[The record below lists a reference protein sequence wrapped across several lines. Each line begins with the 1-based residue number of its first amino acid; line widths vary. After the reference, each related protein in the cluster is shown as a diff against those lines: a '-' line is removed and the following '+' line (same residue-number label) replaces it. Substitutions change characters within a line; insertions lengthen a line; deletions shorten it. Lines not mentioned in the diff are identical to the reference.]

1 MYISDL
7 ALNDYRSYKEL
18 VISFTKGIN
27 ILVGENG
34 QGKTNLVEAIG
45 YLSTFT
51 SHRVKNDNTLIRYI
65 LEEKHSAPGAIIRA
79 RNINKNHNIL
89 IELELIQGKPNR
101 ARINKNN
108 VKNKEILGHIKT
120 VIFAPEDLQII
131 RSEPNIRRNFLD
143 ELITQIYPTYMGIRN
158 EIEKVLKQRAAVLK
172 LMQINMK
179 KGIKTDKTMVQ
190 IWDEKLAEL
199 CAKSLKER
207 IKIINRLL
215 EPLKKSY
222 NKVTNENKTL
232 TIAYKNCLEKY
243 NIEIKDP
250 EDISLTKKQY
260 LQAFEEN
267 KQIEIERGI
276 NLIGVHRDDIEFFL
290 NDIPVKGYASH
301 GETWSVVLSL
311 KVASY
316 EIIKEIFEEDPI
328 LILDD
333 VFAELDTNRRNSL
346 IKLIKNTEQVF
357 ITAAVNEDI
366 PEELEAKKYYVK
378 NIDGVTKI
386 FDNPHIE
393 SEENE

>member
-179 KGIKTDKTMVQ
+179 KGIKTDQTMVQ

-207 IKIINRLL
+207 IKIINRLS

-357 ITAAVNEDI
+357 ITAAVNEDV

-378 NIDGVTKI
+378 NIDGITKI